1 MKPSSFEWKF
11 KINTMA
17 TLAHIKND
25 FVRNINGYSSLGIV
39 LSTCLGGIAIL
50 YTLSISNGL
59 LPMAL
64 VLLVVAV
71 CSGHNA
77 AILTVQKPIVIYR
90 LLVLSTVVNLL
101 IIAGCAAYSLF

>member
-1 MKPSSFEWKF
+1 
-11 KINTMA
+11 MA
-17 TLAHIKND
+17 TLSHIKND
-25 FVRNINGYSSLGIV
+25 FVSNITGYSSLGMI
-39 LSTCLGGIAIL
+39 LSTCLGGVAIL

-64 VLLVVAV
+64 VLLTVMV
-71 CSGHNA
+71 CSAHNA

-101 IIAGCAAYSLF
+101 VITGCMGYSLL